1 LCIAAY
7 VVFFAMGRYK
17 QMPNSKGKPCVLQHY
32 WKLLENS
39 EKLKLREQEAP
50 TKKGSMV
57 KLDDDDSDVE
67 RGEGTRASL
76 MEIRRERKSKE
87 EN

>member
-1 LCIAAY
+1 
-7 VVFFAMGRYK
+7 
-17 QMPNSKGKPCVLQHY
+17 
-32 WKLLENS
+32 
-39 EKLKLREQEAP
+39 LKLREQEAP